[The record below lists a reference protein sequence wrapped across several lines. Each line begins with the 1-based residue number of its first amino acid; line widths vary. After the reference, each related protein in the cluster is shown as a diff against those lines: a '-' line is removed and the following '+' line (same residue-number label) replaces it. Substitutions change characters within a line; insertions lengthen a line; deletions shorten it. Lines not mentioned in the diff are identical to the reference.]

1 MVKTGQEE
9 EEENKEDLI
18 RVRKKGMTEGGE
30 VNVVGEELMKG
41 KSEDGTGKGRIK
53 EEERRIGDSR
63 AGERGEEG

>member
-18 RVRKKGMTEGGE
+18 RVRKKRMTERGE

-53 EEERRIGDSR
+53 EEERRR
-63 AGERGEEG
+63 EG

>member
-18 RVRKKGMTEGGE
+18 RVRKKGMTERGE

-41 KSEDGTGKGRIK
+41 KSEDRTGKGRIK
-53 EEERRIGDSR
+53 EEERRR
-63 AGERGEEG
+63 EG

>member
-18 RVRKKGMTEGGE
+18 RVRKKGMTERGE

-41 KSEDGTGKGRIK
+41 TGKGRIK
-53 EEERRIGDSR
+53 EEERRR
-63 AGERGEEG
+63 EG